1 MKEKKISFLLV
12 EDDEVDIMNVKRAFE
27 KNKITNPLHIARDG
41 LAALE
46 LLKRK
51 PNIDNFPNVI
61 LLDLRMP
68 KMDGIEFL
76 NNIRSDSELKKLI
89 IIVLTTSDDDR
100 DIVSAYNQNVA
111 GYIVKPITFDKFMQ
125 AMATINLY
133 WTLSKVP

>member
-41 LAALE
+41 LEALE
-46 LLKRK
+46 ILKRK
-51 PNIDNFPNVI
+51 PKIENFPNVV

-76 NNIRSDSELKKLI
+76 KNIRSDSELKKLI

-100 DIVSAYNQNVA
+100 DVVSAYNFNVA
-111 GYIVKPITFDKFMQ
+111 GYIVKPITFDKFLQ

-133 WTLSKVP
+133 WTLSKLP

>member
-41 LAALE
+41 LEALE
-46 LLKRK
+46 ILKRK
-51 PNIDNFPNVI
+51 PKIENFPNVV

-76 NNIRSDSELKKLI
+76 KNIRADSELKKLI

-100 DIVSAYNQNVA
+100 DVVSAYDFNVA
-111 GYIVKPITFDKFMQ
+111 GYIIKPITFDKFMQ

>member
-1 MKEKKISFLLV
+1 MKNKKISFLLV

-27 KNKITNPLHIARDG
+27 KNKISNPLHIARDG
-41 LAALE
+41 LEALE
-46 LLKRK
+46 ILKRK
-51 PNIDNFPNVI
+51 PKIENYPNVV

-76 NNIRSDSELKKLI
+76 KNIRADLELKKLI

-100 DIVSAYNQNVA
+100 DVVSAYNFNVA
-111 GYIVKPITFDKFMQ
+111 GYIVKPITFDKFIQ
-125 AMATINLY
+125 TMATINLY

>member
-41 LAALE
+41 LEALE
-46 LLKRK
+46 ILKKK
-51 PNIDNFPNVI
+51 PKIENFPNVV

-76 NNIRSDSELKKLI
+76 KNIRADSELKKLI

-100 DIVSAYNQNVA
+100 DVVSAYDFNVA
-111 GYIVKPITFDKFMQ
+111 GYIIKPITFDKFMQ

-133 WTLSKVP
+133 WTLSKIP

>member
-1 MKEKKISFLLV
+1 MKEKKISFLLI

-41 LAALE
+41 LEALE

-51 PNIDNFPNVI
+51 PKIDNFPNVI

-76 NNIRSDSELKKLI
+76 KNIRSDSELKKFI

-100 DIVSAYNQNVA
+100 DVLSAYNQNVA

-133 WTLSKVP
+133 WTLSKLP

>member
-41 LAALE
+41 LEALE
-46 LLKRK
+46 ILKKK
-51 PNIDNFPNVI
+51 PKIEDFPNVV

-76 NNIRSDSELKKLI
+76 KNIRADSELKKLI

-100 DIVSAYNQNVA
+100 DVISAYDFNVA
-111 GYIVKPITFDKFMQ
+111 GYIIKPITFDKFMQ
-125 AMATINLY
+125 AMATVNLY
-133 WTLSKVP
+133 WTLSKIP

>member
-27 KNKITNPLHIARDG
+27 KNKIANPLHISRDG
-41 LAALE
+41 LEALE
-46 LLKRK
+46 ILKKK
-51 PNIDNFPNVI
+51 PKIENYPNVV

-76 NNIRSDSELKKLI
+76 KNIRADSELKKLI

-100 DIVSAYNQNVA
+100 DVVSAYDFNVA
-111 GYIVKPITFDKFMQ
+111 GYIIKPITFDKFMQ

-133 WTLSKVP
+133 WTLSKIP

>member
-41 LAALE
+41 LEALE

-51 PNIDNFPNVI
+51 PKIDNFPNVI

-76 NNIRSDSELKKLI
+76 KSIRADSELKKLI

-100 DIVSAYNQNVA
+100 DVFSAYNQNVA

-133 WTLSKVP
+133 WTLSKLP

>member
-41 LAALE
+41 LEALE

-51 PNIDNFPNVI
+51 PKIDNFPNVI

-76 NNIRSDSELKKLI
+76 KSIRANSELKKLI

-100 DIVSAYNQNVA
+100 DVFSAYDQNVA

-133 WTLSKVP
+133 WTLSKLP

>member
-41 LAALE
+41 VEALE
-46 LLKRK
+46 ILNKK
-51 PNIDNFPNVI
+51 PRMEDFPNVV

-76 NNIRSDSELKKLI
+76 KNIRADSELKKLI

-100 DIVSAYNQNVA
+100 DVVSAYDFNVA

-133 WTLSKVP
+133 WTLSKLP